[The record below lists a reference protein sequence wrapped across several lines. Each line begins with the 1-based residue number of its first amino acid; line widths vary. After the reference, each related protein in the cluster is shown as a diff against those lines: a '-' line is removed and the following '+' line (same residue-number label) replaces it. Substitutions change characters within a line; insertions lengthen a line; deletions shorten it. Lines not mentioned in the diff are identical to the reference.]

1 MTKTKMK
8 MTPEMQAKMKT
19 VLGEFKSGKLRS
31 SSGEK
36 VTDRKQAIAIG
47 LSEARKARKQV
58 KKAQAGALITAQEG
72 LMMEPM
78 GPGGMLPQG
87 QAAPPPP
94 DVIIETGAELVK
106 AGLEEL
112 RAKGV
117 FPPRGPNPVSPL
129 AAPPGALPGAPPGGV
144 PV

>member
-1 MTKTKMK
+1 MAKQKMK
-8 MTPEMQAKMKT
+8 MTPEMQHKMQK
-19 VLGEFKSGKLRS
+19 VMGEFKSGKLLS

-58 KKAQAGALITAQEG
+58 KKAQEGAIITAQEG
-72 LMMEPM
+72 MMLGPM
-78 GPGGMLPQG
+78 GPGEMLPQG

-94 DVIIETGAELVK
+94 DVIIETGADLVK

-112 RAKGV
+112 RAQGV
-117 FPPRGPNPVSPL
+117 FPPRGPNPVNPA
-129 AAPPGALPGAPPGGV
+129 AAPPGTLPGGPPV
-144 PV
+144 